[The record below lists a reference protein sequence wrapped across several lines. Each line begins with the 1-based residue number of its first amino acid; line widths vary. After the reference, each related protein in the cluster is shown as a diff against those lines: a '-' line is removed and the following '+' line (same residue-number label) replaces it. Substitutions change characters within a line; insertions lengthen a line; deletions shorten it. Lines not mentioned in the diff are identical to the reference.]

1 MDMSSRSFVSAV
13 LGSVCLLAGGVVAQE
28 AKPAPATAANTFSV
42 DAKLVM
48 VPAVVSDKHG
58 FVTNLTKDSF
68 AISVD
73 GKPQT
78 VRYFDRDTDVP
89 LTIGLLVDV
98 SQSVAS
104 ELDEEQKASQTFL
117 DTMLQPASGKRPAD
131 KAFVMQF
138 ARTAELLQDVTESRP
153 LLQAGLK
160 EIGTQPPGSTDDT
173 QQSSN
178 SGNDNS
184 NNGSNNPNNNPNNNG
199 GYGRGGYGRGGYGRG
214 NGGNNPSMSSRGGTG
229 LY

>member
-1 MDMSSRSFVSAV
+1 MSSRSLLAGFVF
-13 LGSVCLLAGGVVAQE
+13 GSVCLVAGRVAAQE

-58 FVTNLTKDSF
+58 FVTTLTKDSF

-104 ELDEEQKASQTFL
+104 ELEEEQKASQTFL
-117 DTMLQPASGKRPAD
+117 DSMLAPASGKRAAD
-131 KAFVMQF
+131 KAFILQF
-138 ARTAELLQDVTESRP
+138 ARTAELLQDVTDSHP

-160 EIGTQPPGSTDDT
+160 EIGTQAPGSTGRHAAE
-173 QQSSN
+173 QQLRKRQQPERLKQSE
-178 SGNDNS
+178 
-184 NNGSNNPNNNPNNNG
+184 
-199 GYGRGGYGRGGYGRG
+199 
-214 NGGNNPSMSSRGGTG
+214 
-229 LY
+229 